1 MTDPIQFRVSILEDN
16 ELLRSNLEQYL
27 LLSGLYVPCFAGS
40 DPEELM
46 ASDEADPDF
55 ILLDI
60 HLNGTNSLEM
70 IPKLKVRFPQTSIV
84 IITGDNTEKL
94 VLRAFQNGA
103 KGYLY
108 KPFSMQTLLDALRS
122 TGEQGYY
129 ITPSATANLIQEINK
144 EEKAADIRERYN
156 LTEKEFEIVELV
168 KKGLTYNDIADI
180 LFISYHTVNHHLKN
194 IYVKTNVRSKSELL
208 SKLLLKANT
217 AEHEQK
223 ENPSGR

>member
-1 MTDPIQFRVSILEDN
+1 MTDTIKFRVSILEDN
-16 ELLRSNLEQYL
+16 ELLRSNLEHYL
-27 LLSGLYVPCFAGS
+27 LLSDCYAPDFAGA
-40 DPEELM
+40 DPEELIQS
-46 ASDEADPDF
+46 AKTDPDF

-60 HLNGTNSLEM
+60 HLNGSNSLEM
-70 IPKLKVRFPQTSIV
+70 IPKLKARFPGTRIV

-108 KPFSMQTLLDALRS
+108 KPFSMQTLLEALKS

-129 ITPSATANLIQEINK
+129 ITPSATANLLQEINR
-144 EEKAADIRERYN
+144 EEKGIDLRAEYH
-156 LTEKEFEIVELV
+156 LTEKEYEIVELV
-168 KKGLTYNDIADI
+168 KKGFTYNDIADT

-194 IYVKTNVRSKSELL
+194 IYTKTNVRSKSELL
-208 SKLLLKANT
+208 SKLLLKVNT
-217 AEHEQK
+217 AEHEHK

>member
-1 MTDPIQFRVSILEDN
+1 MTDTFKFRVSILEDN
-16 ELLRSNLEQYL
+16 ELLRSNLEHYL
-27 LLSGLYVPCFAGS
+27 LLSDRYAPDFAGA
-40 DPEELM
+40 DPEELIRS
-46 ASDEADPDF
+46 AQTDPDF

-60 HLNGTNSLEM
+60 HLNGSNSLEM
-70 IPKLKVRFPQTSIV
+70 IPKLKARFPGTSVV

-108 KPFSMQTLLDALRS
+108 KPFSMQTLLEALKS

-129 ITPSATANLIQEINK
+129 ITPSATANLLQEINR
-144 EEKAADIRERYN
+144 EEKGVDIREQYH

-168 KKGLTYNDIADI
+168 KKGLTYNDIADA

-194 IYVKTNVRSKSELL
+194 IYIKTNVRSKSELL
-208 SKLLLKANT
+208 SKLLLKVNI
-217 AEHEQK
+217 AEHEHK
-223 ENPSGR
+223 ENPFGR